1 MLGYLDIMFQFRFD
15 IDKLTKHRVRSF
27 VWYLK
32 ISIKSLNARSIINK
46 TGTVND
52 SWLRLK
58 DLLHTLD

>member
-58 DLLHTLD
+58 DLLQTLD